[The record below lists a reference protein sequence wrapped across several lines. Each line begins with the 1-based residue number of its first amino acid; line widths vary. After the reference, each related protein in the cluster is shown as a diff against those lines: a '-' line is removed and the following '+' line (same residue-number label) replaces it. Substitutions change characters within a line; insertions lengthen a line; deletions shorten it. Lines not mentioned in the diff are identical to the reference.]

1 MNNLKKIGLTALAGS
16 LVTLGATAAE
26 MTVTG
31 SAKVTYVTES
41 GDSDSRKGN
50 ITGSPLGFEQML
62 AFNGSAENPIGD
74 ISLYIGFDMTGA
86 AKSSSALTIDMGD
99 NGILAFDG
107 GTAGYGM
114 NNKKDTLPRASGA
127 EQAWDDTS
135 GDAYTT
141 GEATTGMVAYRNSV
155 AGLTYDIVY
164 AKNGGGNSNDDVQT
178 AAGDDSSKT
187 VTVWTD
193 SLMDGLQV
201 GAGYGKID
209 DTTSVDIE
217 KQTIAWAKYAVG
229 PVTLGVQGASHNK
242 AGDDEEIMMYG
253 VAFNIN
259 ENASI
264 SYNRRS
270 VELGDQVGVAG
281 AAGKSDHTDTGI
293 AASYTMGGMTVS
305 AFQNEADD
313 SGGTAGKTDKRT
325 QVSLSF
331 AF

>member
-16 LVTLGATAAE
+16 LVAMGANAAE
-26 MTVTG
+26 LTVSG
-31 SAKVTYVTES
+31 SAKVTYVSNS
-41 GDSDSRKGN
+41 GSSDSQLKN
-50 ITGSPLGFEQML
+50 VTGSPLGFEQMV

-99 NGILAFDG
+99 NGIIAFDG
-107 GTAGYGM
+107 GTAGYGL

-127 EQAWDDTS
+127 EQAWDDTA
-135 GDAYTT
+135 GDAYTS
-141 GEATTGMVAYRNSV
+141 GEATTGMVAYRNSI
-155 AGLTYDIVY
+155 AGLTYDVVY
-164 AKNGGGNSNDDVQT
+164 AKNGGGNSNDDTQT
-178 AAGDDSSKT
+178 VAGDDSSKT

-209 DTTSVDIE
+209 DTTSIDIE
-217 KQTIAWAKYAVG
+217 KQTLAWAKYAVG

-242 AGDDEEIMMYG
+242 AGDDEEITMYG

-264 SYNRRS
+264 SYNKRT
-270 VELGDQVGVAG
+270 VELGDQLVSAT
-281 AAGKSDHTDTGI
+281 KDHTDTGI

-313 SGGTAGKTDKRT
+313 VGGTSAKTDKRT

>member
-16 LVTLGATAAE
+16 LVSFGVNAAE
-26 MTVTG
+26 MTVSG
-31 SAKVTYVTES
+31 GAKVTYVTES
-41 GDSDSRKGN
+41 GDSDSNKGN
-50 ITGSPLGFEQML
+50 VTGSPLGFEQML

-74 ISLYIGFDMTGA
+74 ISLYIGFDMTGV

-99 NGILAFDG
+99 NGIVAFDG

-127 EQAWDDTS
+127 EQSWDDTK

-141 GEATTGMVAYRNSV
+141 GEATTGMIAYRNSV
-155 AGLTYDIVY
+155 AGMNYDVVY
-164 AKNGGGNSNDDVQT
+164 AKNGGGNSNDDTQT

-187 VTVWTD
+187 LTVWSDT
-193 SLMDGLQV
+193 LMDGMQL

-209 DTTSVDIE
+209 DTTSIDIE
-217 KQTIAWAKYAVG
+217 KQATVWAKYAVG
-229 PVTLGVQGASHNK
+229 SVTLGVQLADHNK
-242 AGDDEEIMMYG
+242 AADDESIMMYG
-253 VAFNIN
+253 VAFNLN

-264 SYNRRS
+264 SYNKRE
-270 VELGDQVGVAG
+270 VELGDQING
-281 AAGKSDHTDTGI
+281 AQSDHEDTGI
-293 AASYTMGGMTVS
+293 AASYTMGGMTLS
-305 AFQNEADD
+305 AFQNEAENVA
-313 SGGTAGKTDKRT
+313 GTAGVNDKRT